1 MEVKRD
7 RTGFNSPSEIV
18 PNVFVAFEVVKIVK
32 LFHRETVTGTTA
44 LIEEE
49 TQLISRL
56 FTKNRRVNKDLR
68 RYLVDYISVLTR
80 S

>member
-1 MEVKRD
+1 M
-7 RTGFNSPSEIV
+7 
-18 PNVFVAFEVVKIVK
+18 FVAFEGVKIVK